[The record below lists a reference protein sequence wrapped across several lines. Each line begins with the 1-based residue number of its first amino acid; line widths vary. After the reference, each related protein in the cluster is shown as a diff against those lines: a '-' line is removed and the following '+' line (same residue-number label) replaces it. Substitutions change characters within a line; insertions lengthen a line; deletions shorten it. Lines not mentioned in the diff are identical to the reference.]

1 MCFCVF
7 LCTERN
13 ISLAFTLPVS
23 LGRGGTGLF
32 TECFWIWSKEFLTH
46 SRPDVQWRKSLKHW
60 AVFTGLTSDIS
71 CLLSESL
78 KQKVKTYLK
87 SFWRWKTIQSFVFYD
102 KHLNWYFYPSVLIF
116 LILIYTYYWLLFIF
130 KYVIFSSFPSK
141 LIAVINHTSARIKTR
156 DFMQIF
162 ISYHFVWHLSSFCNF
177 LVPVSACCLE
187 FAIVYLQAHS
197 ISLW

>member
-1 MCFCVF
+1 MYLRDSTCVF
-7 LCTERN
+7 VYWEE
-13 ISLAFTLPVS
+13 FTLPVS

-102 KHLNWYFYPSVLIF
+102 KQTPELIF
-116 LILIYTYYWLLFIF
+116 LPLILIYTYYWPLFIF

-141 LIAVINHTSARIKTR
+141 LISVINHTSARIKTQEILCR
-156 DFMQIF
+156 F
-162 ISYHFVWHLSSFCNF
+162 LSVIILCG
-177 LVPVSACCLE
+177 
-187 FAIVYLQAHS
+187 I
-197 ISLW
+197 

>member
-1 MCFCVF
+1 MEFQCSGLWCVFAWLCMCFCVF

-23 LGRGGTGLF
+23 LGRGGPGLF

-60 AVFTGLTSDIS
+60 AVFTALTSDIS

-102 KHLNWYFYPSVLIF
+102 KPTPELIF
-116 LILIYTYYWLLFIF
+116 LPFCPDFLNPNLYLLMT
-130 KYVIFSSFPSK
+130 VI
-141 LIAVINHTSARIKTR
+141 
-156 DFMQIF
+156 
-162 ISYHFVWHLSSFCNF
+162 HL
-177 LVPVSACCLE
+177 
-187 FAIVYLQAHS
+187 
-197 ISLW
+197 

>member
-1 MCFCVF
+1 MCFCVC

-141 LIAVINHTSARIKTR
+141 LISVINHTSALLKTQEILCR
-156 DFMQIF
+156 F
-162 ISYHFVWHLSSFCNF
+162 LSVIILCG
-177 LVPVSACCLE
+177 
-187 FAIVYLQAHS
+187 I
-197 ISLW
+197 

>member
-1 MCFCVF
+1 MAPIYCLLYKYLFVCVFVMLKNWHVLLKWHLLSYIKISPVFSLLLNFLTLTESGVSMFRTLMCICVTVHVF
-7 LCTERN
+7 LCVFVYWEE
-13 ISLAFTLPVS
+13 FTLPVS

-87 SFWRWKTIQSFVFYD
+87 SFWRWRTIQSFVFYD
-102 KHLNWYFYPSVLIF
+102 KPTPELIF
-116 LILIYTYYWLLFIF
+116 LPFCPDFLNPNLYLLLT
-130 KYVIFSSFPSK
+130 VI
-141 LIAVINHTSARIKTR
+141 
-156 DFMQIF
+156 
-162 ISYHFVWHLSSFCNF
+162 HL
-177 LVPVSACCLE
+177 
-187 FAIVYLQAHS
+187 
-197 ISLW
+197 